1 MTEASEAKNHSR
13 LFEML
18 GILRKH
24 DVLHGFTPE
33 KLCAVL
39 VDLGPTYIK
48 IGQLMSLRPDFLPKE
63 YCDELSNLRDSLN
76 PIPFEEI
83 NSIITS
89 ELGKPLD
96 ELFSDIKKEPLGSAS
111 IAQVHSATL
120 KTGERVVI
128 KVQYRNILEKMQRD
142 VKILKRAGKILQ
154 ITAHI
159 GRNVDFDSLVDE
171 LWNTILEE
179 LDFEKEAD
187 NLERFRKN
195 QDSEPKVTSPRVFR
209 DYSTKNVLTMEEISG
224 TSFNELI
231 KKKREDVD
239 LRELSIRLAENYCKQ
254 AIDDRFFHADP
265 HPGNIILSGDQIAWI
280 DMGAMGEVS
289 DVFSSALSEAIL
301 AIFEDDMY
309 KMTDAILLCC
319 EANENVDRTAM
330 ARQVS
335 AMMRRYGIQ
344 NFEEMD
350 TSKLFEDII
359 ALLKK
364 NDIKVPSELAV
375 FARSVIIFEGTLSS
389 LNAGVDL
396 VQILKDY
403 YKKKTIRDFSVKETV
418 ENTGRQLITNAK
430 KLMNLPAEV
439 ENVMHLVE
447 DGDLTV
453 HVENSESEE
462 MCKESAKRNF
472 TLALSIIAAA
482 CFLTSGLFSSLS
494 NASVVFG
501 LPLPSFILLVAGSLL
516 LLLVLIRIY
525 KK

>member
-1 MTEASEAKNHSR
+1 MTEASEAKNGSR

-24 DVLHGFTPE
+24 DILHGFTPQ
-33 KLCAVL
+33 KLSSIL
-39 VDLGPTYIK
+39 IDLGPTYIK
-48 IGQLMSLRPDFLPKE
+48 IGQLMSLRPDFLPQE
-63 YCDELSNLRDSLN
+63 YCDELANLRDNLS

-83 NSIITS
+83 SSIITS

-96 ELFSDIKKEPLGSAS
+96 ELFSDINKESLGSAS

-195 QDSEPKVTSPRVFR
+195 QDSEPRVTSPRVFR

-224 TSFNELI
+224 TSFNDLI
-231 KKKREDVD
+231 KSKRKDVD
-239 LRELSIRLAENYCKQ
+239 FHDLSIRLAENFCKQ

-289 DVFSSALSEAIL
+289 DVFSTALSEAIL

-319 EANENVDRTAM
+319 EVNEEIDRTAM

-359 ALLKK
+359 NLLKK
-364 NDIKVPSELAV
+364 NNIKVPSEFAV
-375 FARSVIIFEGTLSS
+375 FARSIIIFEGTLSAM
-389 LNAGVDL
+389 NANVDL
-396 VQILKDY
+396 IQVLKDY
-403 YKKKTIRDFSVKETV
+403 YKKKTIRDFSLTETI
-418 ENTGRQLITNAK
+418 ENTGRQVLTNAK

-453 HVENSESEE
+453 RVENSESEE
-462 MCKESAKRNF
+462 MRKESAKRN
-472 TLALSIIAAA
+472 TILALSIIAAA
-482 CFLTSGLFSSLS
+482 CFLTSGLFSSLGS
-494 NASVVFG
+494 SSLIFG
-501 LPLPSFILLVAGSLL
+501 LPLPSFTLL
-516 LLLVLIRIY
+516 LAGGFLLILILIRIY

>member
-1 MTEASEAKNHSR
+1 

-24 DVLHGFTPE
+24 DILHGFSPQ
-33 KLCAVL
+33 KLSAIL
-39 VDLGPTYIK
+39 IDLGPTYIK
-48 IGQLMSLRPDFLPKE
+48 IGQLMSLRPDFLPRE

-83 NSIITS
+83 SSIITS
-89 ELGKPLD
+89 ELGKPLE
-96 ELFSDIKKEPLGSAS
+96 ELFSSVNQESIGSAS
-111 IAQVHSATL
+111 IAQVHSAVL
-120 KTGERVVI
+120 KTGERVVV
-128 KVQYRNILEKMQRD
+128 KVQYRNIFEKMQRD
-142 VKILKRAGKILQ
+142 IKILKRAGKILQ

-171 LWNTILEE
+171 LWNTIREE

-195 QDSEPKVTSPRVFR
+195 QDSEPNVTSPRVFR

-224 TSFNELI
+224 TSFNELV
-231 KKKREDVD
+231 KHKREDVD
-239 LRELSIRLAENYCKQ
+239 LHELSIRLAENFCKQ
-254 AIDDRFFHADP
+254 TLDDRFFHADP
-265 HPGNIILSGDQIAWI
+265 HPGNIILTGDQIAWI

-289 DVFSSALSEAIL
+289 DIFSSALSEAVL

-319 EANENVDRTAM
+319 ETNENVDRTAM

-350 TSKLFEDII
+350 TGKLFEDVI

-375 FARSVIIFEGTLSS
+375 FARSIIIFEGTLSS

-396 VQILKDY
+396 IQVLKDY
-403 YKKKTIRDFSVKETV
+403 YKKKTIRDFSLTETIS
-418 ENTGRQLITNAK
+418 NTGRQALTNAK

-453 HVENSESEE
+453 HIENSESEE
-462 MCKESAKRNF
+462 MRRESTKRNL

-482 CFLTSGLFSSLS
+482 CFLSSGLFSSL
-494 NASVVFG
+494 ASSSMIFG
-501 LPLPSFILLVAGSLL
+501 LPLPSFIFMVAGSFL